1 MKRSFCRVLC
11 ILLCCVLLLGISACA
26 RQDIASSEPPVESQQ
41 TEATAETM
49 GENGQEQKSSKDETY
64 HLKETS
70 THDNIEE
77 IVDNVF
83 RSDDDSFVEGT
94 YERRYS
100 ERYTVKGTRVA
111 NDDGTFTQ
119 TGTITDE
126 DGHLES
132 NWELVYA
139 DGDAS
144 NAPRNADIIIQ
155 QDAYGNIVS
164 VCGSNETQNEDINP
178 EYFTENW
185 IDDRKPYN
193 THQVEDRNINMISF
207 RDLMNLYDGNGDLI
221 GVFDN
226 SFVWNADGSITSTNS
241 AEYFQAY
248 DGCSKGYKVR
258 ITSKDWADG
267 TTSELQEVVHDCDE
281 NGALIRIIEHSHV
294 QNADGGTTSTESVE
308 YFQDYED
315 CLRGYKM
322 NQITKTRADGTTFES
337 IGDFTEPDGI
347 NTKEHYIRNEDGTE
361 ETHIETRKDGVLI
374 RIIEQSHVHNADG
387 GTTSTESTEYFQD
400 YVDCIKGYKMKQIK
414 KDRADGTTYEF
425 HGEYWYP
432 DGRYSKAGFTTN
444 ANGARENYSEE
455 WKDGKKVSQ

>member
-1 MKRSFCRVLC
+1 MKRYFCLEMC
-11 ILLCCVLLLGISACA
+11 ALLCCVLLLGISACT
-26 RQDIASSEPPVESQQ
+26 RQDFPSSEPPVESQQ

-49 GENGQEQKSSKDETY
+49 GENGQEQKSSKDEPY

-144 NAPRNADIIIQ
+144 NALRNADIIIQ

-185 IDDRKPYN
+185 KDNRKPYN

-207 RDLMNLYDGNGDLI
+207 RNLMNLYDGNGDLI
-221 GVFDN
+221 RVFDD

-258 ITSKDWADG
+258 TTSKDWADG

-281 NGALIRIIEHSHV
+281 NGALIRIIEQSHV
-294 QNADGGTTSTESVE
+294 QNADGGTTSTESAE

-315 CLRGYKM
+315 YLKGYKM

-337 IGDFTEPDGI
+337 IGEFTEPNGI
-347 NTKEHYIRNEDGTE
+347 NTKEHYIQNEDGTD

-387 GTTSTESTEYFQD
+387 STTSTESMEYFQD
-400 YVDCIKGYKMKQIK
+400 YEDILKGYKMNQITK
-414 KDRADGTTYEF
+414 TKADGTTYEF
-425 HGEYWYP
+425 HEEYTYP
-432 DGRYSKAGFTTN
+432 DGICYKSGFTTN
-444 ANGARENYSEE
+444 ANGAKENYFEE
-455 WKDGKKVSQ
+455 WKDGKKVSK

>member
-11 ILLCCVLLLGISACA
+11 ILLCCVLLLGISACT
-26 RQDIASSEPPVESQQ
+26 RQDFPSSEPPVESQQ
-41 TEATAETM
+41 TEAIAETV
-49 GENGQEQKSSKDETY
+49 GENVLEQPLIEKEATCRKDETY

-144 NAPRNADIIIQ
+144 NALRNADIIIQ

-221 GVFDN
+221 RVFDD
-226 SFVWNADGSITSTNS
+226 SFVWNDDGS
-241 AEYFQAY
+241 
-248 DGCSKGYKVR
+248 
-258 ITSKDWADG
+258 
-267 TTSELQEVVHDCDE
+267 
-281 NGALIRIIEHSHV
+281 
-294 QNADGGTTSTESVE
+294 TTSTESAE
-308 YFQDYED
+308 YLQDYED
-315 CLRGYKM
+315 ILKGFKLK
-322 NQITKTRADGTTFES
+322 QITKTRADGTTSELIS
-337 IGDFTEPDGI
+337 YFTEQDGSKVVES
-347 NTKEHYIRNEDGTE
+347 TIRNDDGTE
-361 ETHIETRKDGVLI
+361 ETWNIKHYDEKEALI
-374 RIIEQSHVHNADG
+374 WFQEANTMWNADG
-387 GTTSTESTEYFQD
+387 STTRTNFVEYLQD
-400 YVDCIKGYKMKQIK
+400 YEDILKGYKMNQITK
-414 KDRADGTTYEF
+414 TKADGTTYEF
-425 HGEYWYP
+425 HEEYTYP
-432 DGRYSKAGFTTN
+432 DGICYKSGFTTN
-444 ANGARENYSEE
+444 ANGAKENYFEE
-455 WKDGKKVSQ
+455 WKDGKKVSK

>member
-11 ILLCCVLLLGISACA
+11 ILLCCVLLLGISACT
-26 RQDIASSEPPVESQQ
+26 RQDFPSSEPPVESQQ
-41 TEATAETM
+41 TEAIAETV
-49 GENGQEQKSSKDETY
+49 GENVLEQPLIEKEATCRKDETY

-144 NAPRNADIIIQ
+144 NALRNADIIIQ

-207 RDLMNLYDGNGDLI
+207 RDLMNLYDGNGNLI
-221 GVFDN
+221 RVFDD
-226 SFVWNADGSITSTNS
+226 SFVWNDDGS
-241 AEYFQAY
+241 
-248 DGCSKGYKVR
+248 
-258 ITSKDWADG
+258 
-267 TTSELQEVVHDCDE
+267 
-281 NGALIRIIEHSHV
+281 
-294 QNADGGTTSTESVE
+294 TTSTESAE
-308 YFQDYED
+308 YLQDYED
-315 CLRGYKM
+315 ILKGFKLK
-322 NQITKTRADGTTFES
+322 QITKTRADGTTSELIS
-337 IGDFTEPDGI
+337 YFTEQDGSKVVES
-347 NTKEHYIRNEDGTE
+347 TIRNDDGTE
-361 ETHIETRKDGVLI
+361 ETWNIKHYDEKEALI
-374 RIIEQSHVHNADG
+374 WFQEANTMWNADG
-387 GTTSTESTEYFQD
+387 STTRTNFVEYLQD
-400 YVDCIKGYKMKQIK
+400 YEDILKGYKMNQITK
-414 KDRADGTTYEF
+414 TKADGTTYEF
-425 HGEYWYP
+425 HEEYTYP
-432 DGRYSKAGFTTN
+432 DGICYKSGFTTN
-444 ANGARENYSEE
+444 ANGAKENYFEE
-455 WKDGKKVSQ
+455 WKDGKKVSK